1 MIPFVLPN
9 VLLIAESCTNEE
21 YDQLIFPKLK
31 PVLKIQDPIQVQINT
46 LRNVLWEN
54 TKSSI
59 NYLKIRLGCMYLI
72 SVYYIMKCIIILSYY
87 MYILFTL
94 LHLKSNEFRYT
105 HNVYLYAIAC
115 YSHSIQVVLI
125 LLKKMD
131 LLLTKTPKEAIQFH
145 VLPMVFQALEAPSHQ
160 VQVRIIQWPNLSML
174 RKTNWI

>member
-59 NYLKIRLGCMYLI
+59 NYLK
-72 SVYYIMKCIIILSYY
+72 
-87 MYILFTL
+87 MYIYML
-94 LHLKSNEFRYT
+94 LHAIHIEFR
-105 HNVYLYAIAC
+105 LY
-115 YSHSIQVVLI
+115 
-125 LLKKMD
+125 
-131 LLLTKTPKEAIQFH
+131 
-145 VLPMVFQALEAPSHQ
+145 
-160 VQVRIIQWPNLSML
+160 
-174 RKTNWI
+174 